1 MACVVVSPAARLD
14 LLGIRDYIAVELSN
28 PDAAVRIL
36 AQLRA
41 AIEGLRDYP
50 ERGRP
55 LDARL
60 AVHTEYRFLVC
71 ESYRVF
77 YLIHGDTV
85 EIIRVLHTL
94 QDYMRALFVES

>member
-1 MACVVVSPAARLD
+1 MARVVVSRAARSD

-28 PDAAVRIL
+28 PDAAARVL
-36 AQLRA
+36 AELRA
-41 AIEGLRDYP
+41 AMEALRDFP
-50 ERGRP
+50 ERGKP
-55 LDARL
+55 LDALL

-77 YLIHGDTV
+77 YLFDGETV

-94 QDYMRALFVES
+94 QDYMRALFLES

>member
-1 MACVVVSPAARLD
+1 MARVVVSPAARLD

-28 PDAAVRIL
+28 PDAAARIL

-41 AIEGLRDYP
+41 AMEGLRDFP
-50 ERGRP
+50 ERGKP
-55 LDARL
+55 LDSL
-60 AVHTEYRFLVC
+60 LSVHTEYRFLVC

-77 YLIHGDTV
+77 YLTDGETV

-94 QDYMRALFVES
+94 QDYMRALFLEN